1 MFLDDGC
8 FSRTLYCNY
17 KQVKSN
23 NTAVYLD
30 DDNMNNNILKAK
42 FLTFCFTGE
51 TKGKYHDFVGNKGTD
66 NYTCV
71 KCNKKYND
79 IINTVFTNDQ
89 FKNLLFEIETLN
101 ITNSNIIVPEV
112 NDKLKKKINKSD
124 NKILRI
130 ELIKLLRNS
139 LFKDNNKN
147 FITKYTDLL
156 NSLGV
161 YQNIYILDTENN
173 EDDIIIGNDLLVN
186 KINLLKLYINEYFRT
201 NISLIGNKY
210 MRENI
215 TFKMDNIDS
224 DTKEDLQNIVY
235 QENKIFNDFIQNNY
249 NELFKKLK
257 FKYTISE
264 INSIV
269 GIADKID
276 QKTNK
281 IIIESDFDYEEAANL
296 LENIL
301 LSSLI
306 NFIEISLKENK
317 DEIICKFI
325 ILIFDLIINEK
336 SLF

>member
-1 MFLDDGC
+1 
-8 FSRTLYCNY
+8 
-17 KQVKSN
+17 
-23 NTAVYLD
+23 
-30 DDNMNNNILKAK
+30 
-42 FLTFCFTGE
+42 
-51 TKGKYHDFVGNKGTD
+51 
-66 NYTCV
+66 
-71 KCNKKYND
+71 
-79 IINTVFTNDQ
+79 
-89 FKNLLFEIETLN
+89 
-101 ITNSNIIVPEV
+101 
-112 NDKLKKKINKSD
+112 
-124 NKILRI
+124 
-130 ELIKLLRNS
+130 
-139 LFKDNNKN
+139 
-147 FITKYTDLL
+147 
-156 NSLGV
+156 
-161 YQNIYILDTENN
+161 
-173 EDDIIIGNDLLVN
+173 
-186 KINLLKLYINEYFRT
+186 
-201 NISLIGNKY
+201 

-336 SLF
+336 ITFLIYHLKIINKYEKIFI